1 MCKYVKEVSKVREV
15 HKPIKYEAHELFT
28 TLNLRVAK
36 NCKNHLHI
44 VFSKLWK
51 TTLRCWH

>member
-44 VFSKLWK
+44 VFLNYGKQP
-51 TTLRCWH
+51 

>member
-1 MCKYVKEVSKVREV
+1 MCKYVKEGSKVREV

-36 NCKNHLHI
+36 NCKNL
-44 VFSKLWK
+44 VN
-51 TTLRCWH
+51 TLYF